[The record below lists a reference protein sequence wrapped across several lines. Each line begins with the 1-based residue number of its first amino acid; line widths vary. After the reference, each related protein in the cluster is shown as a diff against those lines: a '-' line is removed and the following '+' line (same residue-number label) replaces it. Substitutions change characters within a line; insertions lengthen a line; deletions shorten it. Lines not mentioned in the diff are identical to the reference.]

1 MGKTWPPPS
10 PPLKPSS
17 VASLPPAP
25 PTFVVLPG
33 LVGSWDG
40 APWALR
46 LGLCHLGRRK
56 YGEFNGNSSN
66 KTMTLE
72 KNETSQKNGLTNC
85 RKMSYSFCSQHWLIE
100 LKFPFSGDT
109 DLIINTST
117 SWIILGGPNTA
128 QLTSETETEI
138 GKWKL
143 FLGYYHVISFWKL
156 DITWYNHMFW
166 TTRNNCFFCKWIS
179 WYCVTVY
186 IILFE
191 PVSSSLMAA
200 EVAPQGSP
208 RVSSPVLR
216 HLQEWSPPCEYLGSP
231 KAFNGGTR
239 NSSSDVMVT

>member
-1 MGKTWPPPS
+1 MGTTWPPPS

-25 PTFVVLPG
+25 P
-33 LVGSWDG
+33 D
-40 APWALR
+40 LR
-46 LGLCHLGRRK
+46 RPPRPRRVLGRRAMGVEAGFMSLGK
-56 YGEFNGNSSN
+56 EKIWGIQREFKQQNHDFR
-66 KTMTLE
+66 

-166 TTRNNCFFCKWIS
+166 TTRNNCFFANGYHDIVLLYISSCLNPFLPRWWLQKWHPKG
-179 WYCVTVY
+179 V
-186 IILFE
+186 
-191 PVSSSLMAA
+191 
-200 EVAPQGSP
+200 
-208 RVSSPVLR
+208 
-216 HLQEWSPPCEYLGSP
+216 QE
-231 KAFNGGTR
+231 
-239 NSSSDVMVT
+239 